1 MSYCVNCGVK
11 LDPSLKYCPL
21 CNTPVI
27 NPHDLSK
34 MQPVSPFPKEKGQVE
49 VVRRKDLAILLS
61 VSLTAA
67 GLCSLLLNLLVFRQ
81 HLWSLYVIG
90 ACVLIW
96 VMSIPAVIYTKLP
109 IYLSL
114 LFDGLAVM
122 LYQFLIGF
130 NTTDHSWFFGLS
142 LPITALCTLATI
154 LFAFCLRKISS
165 AFLMKA
171 LYFFAEAALLCA
183 GIELLI
189 RRYLLL
195 PLRLTWSAVVCSV
208 CGVIVISLI
217 TILSRAR
224 LRNAG
229 AGRLAGAAGAGE
241 QIRMADAPGRN
252 LVLQGRDDG
261 RLANHVRKA
270 LGTPFSIQG
279 TVHRLTSCKAT
290 KNSGQSTRLRCFAY
304 RCRLDRGTGQAPL
317 NAARFPA

>member
-21 CNTPVI
+21 CRYPCYQSNMI
-27 NPHDLSK
+27 
-34 MQPVSPFPKEKGQVE
+34 FPKCSLLSPCFRKK
-49 VVRRKDLAILLS
+49 RDRLRLYADKDLAILLS

-96 VMSIPAVIYTKLP
+96 ATSIPAVIYTKLP

-154 LFAFCLRKISS
+154 LFASS
-165 AFLMKA
+165 V
-171 LYFFAEAALLCA
+171 CA
-183 GIELLI
+183 KF
-189 RRYLLL
+189 LL
-195 PLRLTWSAVVCSV
+195 P
-208 CGVIVISLI
+208 
-217 TILSRAR
+217 
-224 LRNAG
+224 
-229 AGRLAGAAGAGE
+229 
-241 QIRMADAPGRN
+241 
-252 LVLQGRDDG
+252 
-261 RLANHVRKA
+261 
-270 LGTPFSIQG
+270 F
-279 TVHRLTSCKAT
+279 
-290 KNSGQSTRLRCFAY
+290 
-304 RCRLDRGTGQAPL
+304 
-317 NAARFPA
+317 

>member
-130 NTTDHSWFFGLS
+130 NTTNHSWFFGLS
-142 LPITALCTLATI
+142 LPITALCTLAAI

-171 LYFFAEAALLCA
+171 LYFSRKPLCCAPVSSCLSA
-183 GIELLI
+183 GIFYF
-189 RRYLLL
+189 R
-195 PLRLTWSAVVCSV
+195 
-208 CGVIVISLI
+208 CG
-217 TILSRAR
+217 
-224 LRNAG
+224 
-229 AGRLAGAAGAGE
+229 
-241 QIRMADAPGRN
+241 
-252 LVLQGRDDG
+252 
-261 RLANHVRKA
+261 
-270 LGTPFSIQG
+270 
-279 TVHRLTSCKAT
+279 
-290 KNSGQSTRLRCFAY
+290 
-304 RCRLDRGTGQAPL
+304 
-317 NAARFPA
+317 

>member
-34 MQPVSPFPKEKGQVE
+34 MQPISPFPKEKGQVE

-122 LYQFLIGF
+122 LYQFLISF

-142 LPITALCTLATI
+142 LRALHAGHDPLCFLSAQN
-154 LFAFCLRKISS
+154 FFCLFDES
-165 AFLMKA
+165 AL
-171 LYFFAEAALLCA
+171 FFRRSCAAV
-183 GIELLI
+183 
-189 RRYLLL
+189 RRYRVAYPPVSFTSAAADLVGGRL
-195 PLRLTWSAVVCSV
+195 LRL
-208 CGVIVISLI
+208 
-217 TILSRAR
+217 RR
-224 LRNAG
+224 Y
-229 AGRLAGAAGAGE
+229 
-241 QIRMADAPGRN
+241 RN
-252 LVLQGRDDG
+252 LADYDSL
-261 RLANHVRKA
+261 
-270 LGTPFSIQG
+270 P
-279 TVHRLTSCKAT
+279 CKA
-290 KNSGQSTRLRCFAY
+290 
-304 RCRLDRGTGQAPL
+304 
-317 NAARFPA
+317 

>member
-1 MSYCVNCGVK
+1 MIFPNAAC
-11 LDPSLKYCPL
+11 L
-21 CNTPVI
+21 
-27 NPHDLSK
+27 
-34 MQPVSPFPKEKGQVE
+34 PVSERKGQVE

-142 LPITALCTLATI
+142 LPITALCTLAAI
-154 LFAFCLRKISS
+154 LFAFCLRKISFCLFDES
-165 AFLMKA
+165 AL
-171 LYFFAEAALLCA
+171 FFRGSRSAV
-183 GIELLI
+183 
-189 RRYLLL
+189 RRYRAAHPPVSFTSAATDLV
-195 PLRLTWSAVVCSV
+195 AVVCSV

-224 LRNAG
+224 LRNAV
-229 AGRLAGAAGAGE
+229 RR
-241 QIRMADAPGRN
+241 RM
-252 LVLQGRDDG
+252 
-261 RLANHVRKA
+261 H
-270 LGTPFSIQG
+270 F
-279 TVHRLTSCKAT
+279 
-290 KNSGQSTRLRCFAY
+290 
-304 RCRLDRGTGQAPL
+304 
-317 NAARFPA
+317 

>member
-1 MSYCVNCGVK
+1 
-11 LDPSLKYCPL
+11 
-21 CNTPVI
+21 
-27 NPHDLSK
+27 

-142 LPITALCTLATI
+142 LPITALCTLAAI

-165 AFLMKA
+165 AF
-171 LYFFAEAALLCA
+171 
-183 GIELLI
+183 
-189 RRYLLL
+189 
-195 PLRLTWSAVVCSV
+195 
-208 CGVIVISLI
+208 
-217 TILSRAR
+217 
-224 LRNAG
+224 
-229 AGRLAGAAGAGE
+229 
-241 QIRMADAPGRN
+241 
-252 LVLQGRDDG
+252 
-261 RLANHVRKA
+261 
-270 LGTPFSIQG
+270 
-279 TVHRLTSCKAT
+279 
-290 KNSGQSTRLRCFAY
+290 
-304 RCRLDRGTGQAPL
+304 
-317 NAARFPA
+317 

>member
-34 MQPVSPFPKEKGQVE
+34 MQPISPFPKEKGHVE

-224 LRNAG
+224 LRNAV
-229 AGRLAGAAGAGE
+229 RR
-241 QIRMADAPGRN
+241 RM
-252 LVLQGRDDG
+252 
-261 RLANHVRKA
+261 H
-270 LGTPFSIQG
+270 F
-279 TVHRLTSCKAT
+279 
-290 KNSGQSTRLRCFAY
+290 
-304 RCRLDRGTGQAPL
+304 
-317 NAARFPA
+317 

>member
-34 MQPVSPFPKEKGQVE
+34 MQRVSPFPTEKGQLE
-49 VVRRKDLAILLS
+49 EVRRQDLAILLS

-130 NTTDHSWFFGLS
+130 NTTNHSWFFGLS
-142 LPITALCTLATI
+142 LPITALCTL
-154 LFAFCLRKISS
+154 
-165 AFLMKA
+165 
-171 LYFFAEAALLCA
+171 AALLCA

-224 LRNAG
+224 LRNAV
-229 AGRLAGAAGAGE
+229 RR
-241 QIRMADAPGRN
+241 RM
-252 LVLQGRDDG
+252 
-261 RLANHVRKA
+261 H
-270 LGTPFSIQG
+270 F
-279 TVHRLTSCKAT
+279 
-290 KNSGQSTRLRCFAY
+290 
-304 RCRLDRGTGQAPL
+304 
-317 NAARFPA
+317 

>member
-1 MSYCVNCGVK
+1 MNQKGVK
-11 LDPSLKYCPL
+11 SYVILCQLWGKAGPSLKYCPL

-34 MQPVSPFPKEKGQVE
+34 MQPISPFPKEKGQVE

-224 LRNAG
+224 LRNAV
-229 AGRLAGAAGAGE
+229 RR
-241 QIRMADAPGRN
+241 RM
-252 LVLQGRDDG
+252 
-261 RLANHVRKA
+261 H
-270 LGTPFSIQG
+270 F
-279 TVHRLTSCKAT
+279 
-290 KNSGQSTRLRCFAY
+290 
-304 RCRLDRGTGQAPL
+304 
-317 NAARFPA
+317 

>member
-34 MQPVSPFPKEKGQVE
+34 MQPISPFPKEKGQVE

-114 LFDGLAVM
+114 LFDGLAAVSYTH
-122 LYQFLIGF
+122 L
-130 NTTDHSWFFGLS
+130 T
-142 LPITALCTLATI
+142 LPT
-154 LFAFCLRKISS
+154 
-165 AFLMKA
+165 KA
-171 LYFFAEAALLCA
+171 
-183 GIELLI
+183 
-189 RRYLLL
+189 
-195 PLRLTWSAVVCSV
+195 
-208 CGVIVISLI
+208 
-217 TILSRAR
+217 
-224 LRNAG
+224 
-229 AGRLAGAAGAGE
+229 
-241 QIRMADAPGRN
+241 
-252 LVLQGRDDG
+252 
-261 RLANHVRKA
+261 
-270 LGTPFSIQG
+270 
-279 TVHRLTSCKAT
+279 
-290 KNSGQSTRLRCFAY
+290 
-304 RCRLDRGTGQAPL
+304 
-317 NAARFPA
+317 

>member
-67 GLCSLLLNLLVFRQ
+67 GLCSLLLNLLVFKQ

-142 LPITALCTLATI
+142 LPITALCTLAAI
-154 LFAFCLRKISS
+154 LFAFCLRRYRAAYPPVSFTFAAADLVGGRLLRLRRYRNLADHDS
-165 AFLMKA
+165 LPCKA
-171 LYFFAEAALLCA
+171 QERSTKAHALLSLF
-183 GIELLI
+183 LLFCI
-189 RRYLLL
+189 
-195 PLRLTWSAVVCSV
+195 
-208 CGVIVISLI
+208 
-217 TILSRAR
+217 
-224 LRNAG
+224 
-229 AGRLAGAAGAGE
+229 
-241 QIRMADAPGRN
+241 
-252 LVLQGRDDG
+252 
-261 RLANHVRKA
+261 
-270 LGTPFSIQG
+270 
-279 TVHRLTSCKAT
+279 
-290 KNSGQSTRLRCFAY
+290 
-304 RCRLDRGTGQAPL
+304 
-317 NAARFPA
+317 

>member
-34 MQPVSPFPKEKGQVE
+34 MQPISPFPKEKGQVE

-130 NTTDHSWFFGLS
+130 NTTDHSWFFVPPNGKTDKYRINLCEVDVDRFNSRSKRLIKVFLRTTGLFVC
-142 LPITALCTLATI
+142 PIDI
-154 LFAFCLRKISS
+154 FRRIGLFRQEPYHSGSGHFCNLLGGKFSVAGMCKI
-165 AFLMKA
+165 
-171 LYFFAEAALLCA
+171 YD
-183 GIELLI
+183 
-189 RRYLLL
+189 Y
-195 PLRLTWSAVVCSV
+195 
-208 CGVIVISLI
+208 
-217 TILSRAR
+217 
-224 LRNAG
+224 
-229 AGRLAGAAGAGE
+229 
-241 QIRMADAPGRN
+241 
-252 LVLQGRDDG
+252 
-261 RLANHVRKA
+261 
-270 LGTPFSIQG
+270 
-279 TVHRLTSCKAT
+279 
-290 KNSGQSTRLRCFAY
+290 
-304 RCRLDRGTGQAPL
+304 
-317 NAARFPA
+317 